1 MVVTGVGAWPQPR
14 TQDGLDRRVASP
26 QPQLLHLPAA
36 RARTPGVPGGRKPPP
51 GLSRAPARPLSAS
64 L

>member
-26 QPQLLHLPAA
+26 QPQLLHLIVFAFQGFNFM
-36 RARTPGVPGGRKPPP
+36 TKQ
-51 GLSRAPARPLSAS
+51 L
-64 L
+64 